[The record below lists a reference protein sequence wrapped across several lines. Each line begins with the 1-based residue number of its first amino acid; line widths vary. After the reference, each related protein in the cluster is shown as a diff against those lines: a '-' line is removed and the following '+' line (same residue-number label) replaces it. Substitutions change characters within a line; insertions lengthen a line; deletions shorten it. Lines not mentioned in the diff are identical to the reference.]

1 MKADGMKTA
10 MKTSLFALIAALA
23 MASCSEKTAGDT
35 ATPSPSKPAAAV
47 ATPTPPDAAHGIPQP
62 AAPAPA
68 PEPSPAASGEQAATF
83 EFAFTSTHPD
93 GKEGDDPRIL
103 RWEDGPCGG
112 TPIARVSRIPLNDPA
127 LLPDDV
133 VEFDDSGKELKRW
146 GKPYEAEVVGL
157 EGDVLKFRTNSD
169 PPRPFWTDLQGRIG
183 IIAGDAAK
191 IPDLDAPTF
200 DCPTLPTFTDSD
212 YTFCSK
218 VTDTAGRIR
227 KLAWEAPCT

>member
-1 MKADGMKTA
+1 MNADDMNTTMKTA
-10 MKTSLFALIAALA
+10 LFVLIALLTVAG
-23 MASCSEKTAGDT
+23 CSEKSAGDA

-47 ATPTPPDAAHGIPQP
+47 ATSPTPDVPQP
-62 AAPAPA
+62 ATPL
-68 PEPSPAASGEQAATF
+68 PEPSPVASAEPAASY

-112 TPIARVSRIPLNDPA
+112 TPIARVSRMPLSDPA

-133 VEFDDSGKELKRW
+133 VEFDDNGKELKRW

-157 EGDVLKFRTNSD
+157 EGDLLRFRTNSD
-169 PPRPFWTDLQGRIG
+169 RPRAFWTDLQGRIG
-183 IIAGDAAK
+183 TIAGDAAK

-200 DCPTLPTFTDSD
+200 DCPTLPTFADSD
-212 YTFCSK
+212 YTYCSQ
-218 VTDTAGRIR
+218 VTDTAGRAR

>member
-1 MKADGMKTA
+1 MKAKM
-10 MKTSLFALIAALA
+10 MKTSPFALIALLALA
-23 MASCSEKTAGDT
+23 ACSEKNVGDA
-35 ATPSPSKPAAAV
+35 ATPSSSKPAAAV
-47 ATPTPPDAAHGIPQP
+47 TTTSPPDAAHGVPQP
-62 AAPAPA
+62 ATPV
-68 PEPSPAASGEQAATF
+68 PEPVASAEPAASF
-83 EFAFTSTHPD
+83 EFAFTSTHPE

-112 TPIARVSRIPLNDPA
+112 TPIARVSQMPLSDPA

-157 EGDVLKFRTNSD
+157 EGDLLRFRTNSD
-169 PPRPFWTDLQGRIG
+169 RPRAFWTDLQGRIG
-183 IIAGDAAK
+183 TIAGDAAN

-200 DCPTLPTFTDSD
+200 DCPTLPTFADSD
-212 YTFCSK
+212 YTYCSK

>member
-1 MKADGMKTA
+1 MEAK
-10 MKTSLFALIAALA
+10 MKTSPFALIALLALVA
-23 MASCSEKTAGDT
+23 CSEKNVGDA

-47 ATPTPPDAAHGIPQP
+47 ATPTPPDAGHGVPQP
-62 AAPAPA
+62 ATPLPAPSPTA
-68 PEPSPAASGEQAATF
+68 NAEPAATF

-112 TPIARVSRIPLNDPA
+112 TPIARVSRMPLNDAA

-157 EGDVLKFRTNSD
+157 EGDLLRFRTNSD
-169 PPRPFWTDLQGRIG
+169 RPRAFWTDLQGRIG
-183 IIAGDAAK
+183 TIAGDAAK

-200 DCPTLPTFTDSD
+200 DCPTLPTFADSD
-212 YTFCSK
+212 YTYCSK
-218 VTDTAGRIR
+218 VTDTAGRAR